1 MVANLQITLFFQKCR
16 FSDKLISLL
25 VGVKNMSE
33 ALKYVL
39 ENIEHMTSNEKALA
53 AHCLLSS
60 LEEKPNDDVDAT
72 WLALSQTRSNELRTG
87 EVQSV
92 SWEQIKSQ
100 IVK

>member
-1 MVANLQITLFFQKCR
+1 M
-16 FSDKLISLL
+16 L
-25 VGVKNMSE
+25 VGVLNMSE

-39 ENIEHMTSNEKALA
+39 ENIEHMTSSEKALV

-60 LEEKPNDDVDAT
+60 LEEKPNNDVDPA
-72 WLALSQTRSNELRTG
+72 WLALSQDRSKELATG
-87 EVQSV
+87 EVEAV